1 MNLQNTLIDRIE
13 PAYYTLCLNNRHELR
28 HQLVFGWG
36 FSVPDQDVKQLST
49 ANFNSI
55 KSKVPNFNHTAGSFK
70 TYTKLK
76 YNILE
81 SPQSFMKDKYV
92 ILFDKQ
98 QNVVDVV
105 HYTTDIELHSILS
118 RYFKE

>member
-1 MNLQNTLIDRIE
+1 MNLQNTLVDRIY
-13 PAYYTLCLNNRHELR
+13 PAYYTLCLKSKHETR
-28 HQLVFGWG
+28 YQLVFGWG
-36 FSVPDQDVKQLST
+36 FGVPEQDIKLLSSENFQSIKNKVPD
-49 ANFNSI
+49 
-55 KSKVPNFNHTAGSFK
+55 FNHTAGRFK
-70 TYTKLK
+70 TYTSLNSK
-76 YNILE
+76 ILE

-105 HYTTDIELHSILS
+105 HYTTDIELHTILS